1 MNGDTSNQD
10 WNMKGKADW
19 DDCEEDRFGCM
30 VEKALEIQ
38 LEHSGGQLETVVL
51 NSRRLHA

>member
-1 MNGDTSNQD
+1 MNGDASNQD

-38 LEHSGGQLETVVL
+38 LELSGGQLETVVL